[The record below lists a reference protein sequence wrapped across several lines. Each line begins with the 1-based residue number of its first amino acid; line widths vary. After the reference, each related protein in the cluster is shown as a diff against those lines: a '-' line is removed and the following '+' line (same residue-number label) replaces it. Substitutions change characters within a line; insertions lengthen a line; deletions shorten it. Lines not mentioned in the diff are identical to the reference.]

1 MLLCINY
8 IFFLQLKPNMLLI
21 ITYGFYWGSMQSVM
35 YLINK
40 VGRCIL
46 DCFKKCCR
54 TFNIILHTKLSKL
67 MKSSIKTRYPSL
79 KFIIKTIQRYLHLTP
94 VQSTSYFPFYSTSK
108 GKLSTFRV
116 PFTILKQN
124 SFVINKV
131 LTTLIKTEDSYL
143 AWQTLSTRY
152 LHSCYEHFP

>member
-1 MLLCINY
+1 MCNEIDDVIMYKLY
-8 IFFLQLKPNMLLI
+8 IFFAIKTKYAPNNYVWILLRI
-21 ITYGFYWGSMQSVM
+21 SSQSVM

-94 VQSTSYFPFYSTSK
+94 LQSTSYFPFYSTSK

-143 AWQTLSTRY
+143 A
-152 LHSCYEHFP
+152 